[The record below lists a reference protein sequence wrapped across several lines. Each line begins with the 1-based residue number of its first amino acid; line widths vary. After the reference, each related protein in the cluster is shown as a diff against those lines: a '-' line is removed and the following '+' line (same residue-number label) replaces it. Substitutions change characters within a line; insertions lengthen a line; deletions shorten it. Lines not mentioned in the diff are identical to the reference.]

1 MSNCKAFLA
10 LTLLTL
16 CAQVSAAERILDYHS
31 DVLIH
36 PDGGLMV
43 TETIDVRS
51 EGKHIRRGI
60 YRDFPTRYKDRYGN
74 HYKVTFQIQ
83 DVRRDGRREPYHTQ
97 KLSNGVRVYIGSSGH
112 LLRPGRHS
120 YMLRYHTTRQL
131 GFFPDHDELY
141 WNVTGNGWMFPIDR
155 ASARIELPAD
165 VSPGQLRTDLYTG
178 YQGARGKAARS
189 QLESARIISFVT
201 THALAPRQGLT
212 VAVGFPKGIVHE
224 PTRGERIGYFLE
236 DNGAALVLAL
246 GLALPLFWYLW
257 AWSHYG
263 RDPDKG
269 IIIPRFEP
277 PKKLTPAGCAYIRK
291 MSFRQK
297 AFTAA
302 IVSLGVKGY
311 LEIHEDDDEFTLYR
325 KTPPGGAHASKG
337 ELALLGALFRDAT
350 RIELKQENYR
360 DFLMAK
366 GGLKKALRTEHVGR
380 LFNLNG
386 RYALPA
392 IIMSVAAVL
401 VAITLDSA
409 PLIWIVFGALSLI
422 LHLLFIF
429 LMRAP
434 TPAGRRIMDEI
445 EGFAMYLDTAEQQD
459 LDRMQS
465 PQLTPE
471 VFEAFLPYAY
481 ALGVE
486 NHWCE
491 RFARAFPADPG
502 GAGGYRPAWYVGDRG
517 GVNTLGHLGSGFS
530 SSFSSAISSASSPPG
545 SSSGG
550 GGGGSSGGGGGGGG
564 GGGW

>member
-1 MSNCKAFLA
+1 MSNCKGLLA
-10 LTLLTL
+10 LALLAFCTLGN
-16 CAQVSAAERILDYHS
+16 ADERILNFRS

-36 PDGGLMV
+36 DDGGLMV

-51 EGKHIRRGI
+51 EGQQIRRGI

-74 HYKVTFQIQ
+74 HYKVTFEVLGVQ
-83 DVRRDGRREPYHTQ
+83 RDGHREPFHTK
-97 KLSNGVRVYIGSSGH
+97 KLSNGVRVYMGSSGR
-112 LLRPGRHS
+112 LLEAGRHE
-120 YMLRYHTTRQL
+120 YVLRYHSSRQL

-141 WNVTGNGWMFPIDR
+141 WNVTGNGWAFPIDH

-165 VSPGQLRTDLYTG
+165 VAPEQLSTDLYTG

-189 QLESARIISFVT
+189 EVESPRVIRFT
-201 THALAPRQGLT
+201 TTQPLKPRQGLT
-212 VAVGFPKGIVHE
+212 VVVGFPKGLVHE
-224 PTRGERIGYFLE
+224 PTRAERVTRFLD
-236 DNGAALVLAL
+236 DNSAALVLTL
-246 GLALPLFWYLW
+246 GLLLPLAWYLW

-263 RDPDKG
+263 RDPEEG
-269 IIIPRFEP
+269 VIIPRFAP
-277 PKKLTPAGCAYIRK
+277 PKGLTPAGCAYILK

-302 IVSLGVKGY
+302 IISLGVKGY
-311 LEIHEDDDEFTLYR
+311 LQIQQDDDEFSLH
-325 KTPPGGAHASKG
+325 KNKSAAGQDASKG
-337 ELALLGALFRDAT
+337 ELAVLAALFSDSN
-350 RIELKQENYR
+350 RIDLKQENYR
-360 DFLMAK
+360 KFLEARAGLRKTLK
-366 GGLKKALRTEHVGR
+366 GEYIGR
-380 LFNLNG
+380 AFNLNG

-392 IIMSVAAVL
+392 IIMTLAAVL
-401 VAITLDSA
+401 VAINLDSSP
-409 PLIWIVFGALSLI
+409 PLWLGFAGLSFVM
-422 LHLLFIF
+422 HLLFIF
-429 LMRAP
+429 LLRAP

-459 LDRMQS
+459 LERMQS

-471 VFEAFLPYAY
+471 IFEAFLPYAF

-486 NHWCE
+486 NHWCG
-491 RFARAFPADPG
+491 RFQRAFPEAPG
-502 GAGGYRPAWYVGDRG
+502 SQGGYRPGWYVGDRG
-517 GVNTLGHLGSGFS
+517 GLNTLSHLGGDFS